1 MGKLDRKVAIVTGAA
16 AGIGEAIARLFA
28 AEDARIII
36 ADINH
41 AEAEE
46 VAQEIRHDGGAA
58 SAIRTDVAAATDVR
72 NMINHTLDIFGR
84 VDILVNNAGIG
95 STPVPLHATDEDDW
109 DRVLAVSLR
118 GAFLG
123 MKYVLPQMMEQG
135 GGNIINMASIAGIV
149 GAANL
154 GPYAAAKA
162 GLIELTRVAAA
173 EYSRFNIR
181 CNALAPGWTKTRMVD
196 EFIRGNEKLEA
207 GMLRAIPM
215 GRFGD
220 VREIA
225 HAALFLASDDTPF
238 LQGQTIV
245 LDGGLTII

>member
-1 MGKLDRKVAIVTGAA
+1 LGKLDRKVAIVTGAA

-28 AEDARIII
+28 AEGARIII

-46 VAQEIRHDGGAA
+46 VAQEIRHDGGEA
-58 SAIRTDVAAATDVR
+58 SAIRTNVAAAADVR

-162 GLIELTRVAAA
+162 GIIELTRVAAA
-173 EYSRFNIR
+173 EYSKFNIR
-181 CNALAPGWTKTRMVD
+181 CNALAPGWTRTRMVD
-196 EFIRGNEKLEA
+196 EFINGNEKVEA
-207 GMLRAIPM
+207 GMLRSLPM
-215 GRFGD
+215 RRFGD

-225 HAALFLASDDTPF
+225 HAALFLASDDTQF

-245 LDGGLTII
+245 LDGGLTNI

>member
-1 MGKLDRKVAIVTGAA
+1 
-16 AGIGEAIARLFA
+16 
-28 AEDARIII
+28 
-36 ADINH
+36 
-41 AEAEE
+41 
-46 VAQEIRHDGGAA
+46 
-58 SAIRTDVAAATDVR
+58 
-72 NMINHTLDIFGR
+72 
-84 VDILVNNAGIG
+84 
-95 STPVPLHATDEDDW
+95 VPLHATDEDDW

-225 HAALFLASDDTPF
+225 HAALFLAADDTPF